1 MAYYSTDPDE
11 LGEFACGADCSCK
24 ACRSSS
30 VLNFGEVYEREDM
43 SPPAAANPSPPKI
56 AGWFGEAPAPTPPT
70 SLMPRELL
78 RRPFEVL
85 TGYAPGQW
93 RLNAPQLGRIQRLA
107 EHIVRTWAIASP
119 ISRVRIVGFAEP
131 AEPQAALPRAVA
143 TRASLA
149 DAIGRLNPGI
159 VRAIRF
165 TAEQGGLVPAS
176 VGASRRVDIF
186 LWRGRRTPFAP
197 PSGILRPPIARR
209 LYTPQR
215 LGEPKTKVR
224 TITVRAAFVIRTTTI
239 PYVNGE
245 PFKDGEIRIIIWEG
259 AGNRI
264 LWPPEKQRNY
274 ISASK
279 VGGVVSSPPLSG
291 IESDEIAIMALVRF
305 GGADGRT
312 HQMTGLFPLPS
323 SDEFKLT
330 VYVDLKAASVVV
342 RAANSDAAP
351 RKGRTKLS
359 QQAKIIDAMIRSG
372 TTVRPLDE
380 KAAKGGA
387 GEFQVELEHYTGTLG
402 FDPRPKRILGRQ

>member
-24 ACRSSS
+24 GCRSSS
-30 VLNFGEVYEREDM
+30 VSNLGEVYEREDM
-43 SPPAAANPSPPKI
+43 PPLAANPPPPKI
-56 AGWFGEAPAPTPPT
+56 AGWFGEAPAPTPRT
-70 SLMPRELL
+70 SLIPGELL

-85 TGYAPGQW
+85 TGYPPGQW
-93 RLNAPQLGRIQRLA
+93 RLDAPQLGRIQRLA
-107 EHIVRTWAIASP
+107 KHIVRTWAIASP

-131 AEPQAALPRAVA
+131 AEPQAALRRAVA
-143 TRASLA
+143 TRAALA
-149 DAIGRLNPGI
+149 DAIGRLTPAI
-159 VRAIRF
+159 VPAIRF
-165 TAEQGGLVPAS
+165 RAEQGGLVPAS
-176 VGASRRVDIF
+176 IGASRRVDIF
-186 LWRGRRTPFAP
+186 LWRGRRTPFARP
-197 PSGILRPPIARR
+197 FGILRPAIAPR

-245 PFKDGEIRIIIWEG
+245 PFEDGEIRIIIWEG

-279 VGGVVSSPPLSG
+279 VGGVISSPPLAG

-305 GGADGRT
+305 GGANGRR
-312 HQMTGLFPLPS
+312 HQITGLFPLPA
-323 SDEFKLT
+323 SDEFKLR
-330 VYVDLKAASVVV
+330 VYVDLQAASVVV
-342 RAANSDAAP
+342 RAANSDATT
-351 RKGRTKLS
+351 RKARAKLAKE
-359 QQAKIIDAMIRSG
+359 AKIIDGMIRSG
-372 TTVRPLDE
+372 TLVRPLDE

-387 GEFQVELEHYTGTLG
+387 GAFKVELEHYTGTLG
-402 FDPRPKRILGRQ
+402 FNPTPKQILGRQ